1 MVIIIKT
8 AQQSNKSHHSLPE
21 IAIDSM
27 LTREQQSH
35 TIVCSTYTSCSIDFW
50 ENTSG
55 LIFLHKEDDL
65 ALPYDAF

>member
-27 LTREQQSH
+27 LTLENNKATPLSVAH
-35 TIVCSTYTSCSIDFW
+35 T
-50 ENTSG
+50 
-55 LIFLHKEDDL
+55 L
-65 ALPYDAF
+65 AAV